1 MTNIGDD
8 LRATNEADSI
18 DPNCWFCKTGSA
30 AQGSSHKV
38 DLHRVL
44 ARKSSYVVVG
54 VQYKQQYE
62 TTTSRVPR
70 CARCK
75 SVHENVGRI
84 FSLVWI
90 AIGIWGSIWLIRDSG
105 KGYDESV
112 WGALFGVATM
122 FLVCAVPVG
131 FARMLVNSLWKSEDY
146 SSGHPRVRKLTSQG
160 WEVGARPAY
169 KWSGDD

>member
-1 MTNIGDD
+1 MTNIGDG

-18 DPNCWFCKTGSA
+18 DSNCWFCKTGSA

-54 VQYKQQYE
+54 VQYRQQYE

-70 CARCK
+70 CARCQ

-84 FSLVWI
+84 FLLVWI
-90 AIGIWGSIWLIRDSG
+90 AIAIWGFIWLIRDSG

-112 WGALFGVATM
+112 WEALFAVATM
-122 FLVCAVPVG
+122 FLVCCTRRICPD
-131 FARMLVNSLWKSEDY
+131 ARKFILEIGGLLFWPSESTEVDFT
-146 SSGHPRVRKLTSQG
+146 RLAG
-160 WEVGARPAY
+160 WSPA
-169 KWSGDD
+169 SV